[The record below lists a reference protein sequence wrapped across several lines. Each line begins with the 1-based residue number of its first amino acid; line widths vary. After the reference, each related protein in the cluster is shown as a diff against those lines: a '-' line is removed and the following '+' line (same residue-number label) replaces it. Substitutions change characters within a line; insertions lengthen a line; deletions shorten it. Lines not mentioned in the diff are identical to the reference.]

1 MRIHVIEKAAYRR
14 AAWSLLAALLLLTFA
29 GLAVIPAAFAQQE
42 QEEEGLFPDPALEQ
56 VVRHTIDK
64 PSEVITLDDVRI
76 TDLRAWEEGI
86 TDLTGIEHLSNL
98 RFLGLSRN
106 QISDLSPLSGLTELR
121 ELHLTKTVSATSAPV
136 GVDQSRDSQ
145 PKR

>member
-14 AAWSLLAALLLLTFA
+14 AAWSLLAALLLLPFA

-64 PSEVITLDDVRI
+64 PSEVITLDDVRGI

-106 QISDLSPLSGLTELR
+106 PDQRS
-121 ELHLTKTVSATSAPV
+121 ELHCQA
-136 GVDQSRDSQ
+136 
-145 PKR
+145 